1 MIKQNLSDIIN
12 DHKTQDEWKIQLT
25 MKTDFISSKDS
36 NETRTM
42 HTASDNKKKIGNETD
57 EIIEKRFESL
67 FQNYQERL
75 EKSMK
80 EG

>member
-25 MKTDFISSKDS
+25 MKTDFISSRDS

-42 HTASDNKKKIGNETD
+42 HTASDNKKKTKSAMKQMRLLRNVLNLFFK
-57 EIIEKRFESL
+57 IIK
-67 FQNYQERL
+67 
-75 EKSMK
+75 KD
-80 EG
+80 